1 MSRNTEHPFARFSVF
16 VWFSPER
23 GEFSGWCHIYNQLYT
38 NPGHDVR
45 IPGSSDPNVV
55 YDQAAEEFAMW
66 MEGMI
71 QASRDALPL
80 L

>member
-1 MSRNTEHPFARFSVF
+1 MPRSVKHPYARFSVF

-23 GEFSGWCHIYNQLYT
+23 GEFSGWVHQFNELYT
-38 NPGHDVR
+38 NPGHDAR
-45 IPGSSDPNVV
+45 LEPSGDPNAL
-55 YDQAAEEFAMW
+55 YEQAAEEFAMW

-71 QASRDALPL
+71 QASRDVLPL